1 MTELPRIPPTGPAAG
16 IRPLKPT
23 RKGEP
28 DPKRPRPR
36 GEKHPR
42 KDDKEPD
49 TDEIP
54 SDPADDE
61 AEPGKGR
68 RLNLRV

>member
-28 DPKRPRPR
+28 DPKRPRR
-36 GEKHPR
+36 EKHPR
-42 KDDKEPD
+42 KDDREPD

-54 SDPADDE
+54 SEPTDDE
-61 AEPGKGR
+61 IEPGKGG